1 MSVVVISDVNAWKGG
16 NVVESAREPALEA
29 AIAAATSWVERE
41 GGRRSLEKKR
51 VTVTID
57 GSRAEGYGRTD
68 LWLPSDLRPV
78 WHLAPD
84 DLVAVSEDGAALT
97 MASGYS
103 SSADVRV
110 RNANEDSPVMLFRYG
125 GWYADRQNVV
135 ASLTVGWD
143 TDPAATFMPL
153 PAAVRQLVVELSW
166 SMFNGATKLGKS
178 SVSKSGASVSIED
191 SLSPASL
198 STLNSMRDF

>member
-1 MSVVVISDVNAWKGG
+1 
-16 NVVESAREPALEA
+16 
-29 AIAAATSWVERE
+29 
-41 GGRRSLEKKR
+41 
-51 VTVTID
+51 
-57 GSRAEGYGRTD
+57 
-68 LWLPSDLRPV
+68 
-78 WHLAPD
+78 
-84 DLVAVSEDGAALT
+84 
-97 MASGYS
+97 
-103 SSADVRV
+103 
-110 RNANEDSPVMLFRYG
+110 MLFRYG